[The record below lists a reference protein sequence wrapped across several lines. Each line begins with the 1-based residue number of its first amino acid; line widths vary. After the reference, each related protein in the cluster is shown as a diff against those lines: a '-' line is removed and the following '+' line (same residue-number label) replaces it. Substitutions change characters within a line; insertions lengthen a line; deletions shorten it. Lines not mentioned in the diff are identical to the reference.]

1 MNTDHEH
8 NFLAGTVRRRAAI
21 VIYAVAA
28 AAIVVLAY
36 YPSFS
41 VPFQFDDMTNIRDN
55 QHIRVTTVSLQK
67 LWDAGVRSYASNRPV
82 ANISFALNHYVH
94 GYEIIGYHL
103 VNLAI
108 HLITG
113 LFIFLVFRDTLVMA
127 KERNPGLL
135 IGNSTSLFAV
145 ACAAALIWLVHPL
158 ATQSVTYLVQ
168 RMTSMA
174 AMFSVMALYCYIRAR
189 LASVGSIRWLLYAAG
204 MLCWIL
210 AMGSKEISAT
220 LPFFVFLYEWYFF
233 RDMSSSRFKRQLI
246 IIAVIIFLLALFFL
260 GLNPIKGIMS
270 AYTIR
275 DYTLVQRVMT
285 EWRVVLM
292 YLGLIFFP
300 YPGRLNLDYDVL
312 LSYSLL
318 DPPSTLLSLIIIA
331 GLLVLSVW
339 IARKDRIISFAI
351 LWYFGNLVIESSVIG
366 LELVYEHRT
375 YVPSMFVVLLAV
387 LAVHRFLRPRWVQ
400 VLLLCAVV
408 GVFSV
413 WTYQRNL
420 VWQSDLTLWGDVL
433 KKSPDKARPHTNYGI
448 ALMDRDRVD
457 EAIPHFERA
466 VELAPNVPPVHRNL
480 GRALYRQGRLD
491 EAIEQYRKALVLKPG
506 EVEFILELGS
516 LLEKKGDLGGATELY
531 RGAEDNVEA
540 ASALGRVLAQQG
552 KHDEALGV
560 FRRVLTDNTDRA
572 EVHLGMGNIYV
583 MQGRIDEARSAYGEA
598 LRIKPDYTA
607 ARSNLGDLAMK
618 AGDIEGAI
626 RHYEQA
632 LSTGVGSVSL
642 LNRLAQAHAA
652 LGDYARATGYLEKVR
667 GLQPDN
673 AEAHYNIAC
682 VLARQGRRGEALQSL
697 ARAVDLGFADVEL
710 LGTDPDLE
718 GIRGSEAFR
727 ELERKVRHRKEA
739 P

>member
-1 MNTDHEH
+1 VKRH
-8 NFLAGTVRRRAAI
+8 AAI
-21 VIYAVAA
+21 VLCAVAA
-28 AAIVVLAY
+28 VAIVVLAY

-55 QHIRVTTVSLQK
+55 QHIRVTTLSLQK
-67 LWDAGVRSYASNRPV
+67 VWEAGFRSYAKNRPV

-94 GYEIIGYHL
+94 GDGIVGYHI
-103 VNLAI
+103 VNLAV
-108 HLITG
+108 HLITA
-113 LFIFLVFRDTLVMA
+113 LFIFLVFRDTLVLT
-127 KERNPGLL
+127 KEKHPGLF
-135 IGNSTSLFAV
+135 IVDSTSSLAV

-189 LASVGSIRWLLYAAG
+189 LATVRGTRWALYATG
-204 MLCWIL
+204 VLCWVL
-210 AMGSKEISAT
+210 ALGSKETAAT

-233 RDMSSSRFKRQLI
+233 RAMDPVWIKRRAL
-246 IIAVIIFLLALFFL
+246 LLAGLAALGIVMVVYFL
-260 GLNPIKGIMS
+260 GRNPLDWIMFG
-270 AYTIR
+270 YQFR
-275 DYTLVQRVMT
+275 DFSFPQRVMT

-300 YPGRLNLDYDVL
+300 HPGRLNLDYDVP
-312 LSYSLL
+312 LSNSLL
-318 DPPSTLLSLIIIA
+318 DPPSTLVSLIIIA
-331 GLLVLSVW
+331 GFLGVSVW

-351 LWYFGNLVIESSVIG
+351 LWYFGNLVIESTVLP

-387 LAVHRFLRPRWVQ
+387 LAVHRFLKPRWAQ

-448 ALMDRDRVD
+448 ALIDRDRVD

-466 VELAPNVPPVHRNL
+466 VELAPNVAPVHRNL

-491 EAIEQYRKALVLKPG
+491 EAIEQYRQALALNPG

-516 LLEKKGDLGGATELY
+516 LLEKKGDLAGATEFY
-531 RGAEDNVEA
+531 GGARDNVEA
-540 ASALGRVLAQQG
+540 ACALGRVLAQQG
-552 KHDEALGV
+552 RHDEALGV
-560 FRRVLTDNTDRA
+560 FRRILADNPDRA

-583 MQGRIDEARSAYGEA
+583 MQGRLDEARSAYGEA
-598 LRIKPDYTA
+598 LRIQPGSTA
-607 ARSNLGDLAMK
+607 ARSNLGDLAMRE
-618 AGDIEGAI
+618 ATSRAPSGTTS
-626 RHYEQA
+626 RPF
-632 LSTGVGSVSL
+632 
-642 LNRLAQAHAA
+642 RR
-652 LGDYARATGYLEKVR
+652 ARARL
-667 GLQPDN
+667 P
-673 AEAHYNIAC
+673 C
-682 VLARQGRRGEALQSL
+682 
-697 ARAVDLGFADVEL
+697 
-710 LGTDPDLE
+710 
-718 GIRGSEAFR
+718 
-727 ELERKVRHRKEA
+727 
-739 P
+739 